1 MSIQQALDN
10 ESKVRQIITQ
20 QEINGVNFD
29 KEKAE
34 GYISELSK
42 RKDTLYGKIRPHLK
56 LEVITPYTVPVSR
69 PYLKNGTHS
78 SGVLNWFRDD
88 VPDIGGPF
96 TRCEFNEPDLGSRKK
111 LIAQLESLGWSPRA
125 FTEKGNPKLTVDGQP
140 CPSLMDIDSE
150 IGQDIA
156 HWYIYNH
163 RQSQIQGWIDKLRDD
178 GKLTAEAITIGT
190 PTYRFRHKTVVNVP
204 KASPDVVFG
213 TEMRSLFI
221 PSDRY
226 VMVGHDASGLELR
239 MLAHFINDEEY
250 TKVVTEGDPHT
261 YHQRLAKLDTRDQ
274 AKTFIY
280 AFNYGA
286 GALLIG
292 IGVNSDISKLEATYS
307 SIQVYTKLKSLNK
320 NANKDGMI
328 HIGKN
333 TYVRAT
339 EETSL
344 RALDGDAIKKT
355 FLSYNPKLKKLIDDV
370 TEAARRGW
378 LKGIDGRK
386 IMMRRD
392 YAGKVQVHKGV
403 NTLLQTT
410 GAIVM
415 KYSMVILDRWIRE
428 MELSS
433 RKVIDMHDEGQYEVL
448 PEDAELHGM
457 LACYSIEEAGRQ
469 LGVRLPL
476 AGEYKIGNSW
486 AETH

>member
-20 QEINGVNFD
+20 QEINGVNFN

-221 PSDRY
+221 PSDGY
-226 VMVGHDASGLELR
+226 VIVGHDASGLELR
-239 MLAHFINDEEY
+239 MLAHYMNDPDYIEELLS
-250 TKVVTEGDPHT
+250 GDIHT
-261 YHQRLAKLDTRDQ
+261 ANQKAAGLPTRDD

-280 AFNYGA
+280 ALNYGA
-286 GALLIG
+286 GNAKIGSIIGAGAPQRASSKRKFLKATPALKRLIDGVREAGMRGYLIG
-292 IGVNSDISKLEATYS
+292 LDKRR
-307 SIQVYTKLKSLNK
+307 
-320 NANKDGMI
+320 
-328 HIGKN
+328 
-333 TYVRAT
+333 VR
-339 EETSL
+339 L
-344 RALDGDAIKKT
+344 
-355 FLSYNPKLKKLIDDV
+355 
-370 TEAARRGW
+370 
-378 LKGIDGRK
+378 
-386 IMMRRD
+386 RRD
-392 YAGKVQVHKGV
+392 KITNAVQIHKAP
-403 NTLLQTT
+403 NTLLQTA
-410 GAIVM
+410 GALVM
-415 KYSMVILDRWIRE
+415 KYSMVILDQWIRE
-428 MELSS
+428 FELSS

-448 PEDAELHGM
+448 PQDAELHGM
-457 LACYSIEEAGRQ
+457 LACYSIVEAGRQ
-469 LGVRLPL
+469 LGLRLPL
-476 AGEYKIGNSW
+476 AGEYKIGESW
-486 AETH
+486 ATTH